1 MQSLRSEFHQVFV
14 RLYAGLTHNIRGTL
28 GSSRE
33 GNLAATVPEPWP
45 EIKWNPPSLAV
56 REKEYYMPFFLK
68 AATWRRFAKVTF
80 LVAVSAIT
88 WPANSFADNP
98 HMVTVMTRNMDAG
111 TDLNYIL
118 AAIDQASLFA
128 GTAETLAEV
137 KASGI
142 PARAARLADEVAA
155 HKPDLI
161 ALQEVTLWRTGPLL
175 APPATEV
182 LYDQLDLLMAELAK
196 RKLHYGIIAVQWL
209 LDAEA
214 PVPTEG
220 IDLRMTD
227 RNVILARIDLPRSQ
241 FKVSNVQ
248 TNVFGTIFQFGS
260 PLLGEFVEPTGWM
273 SVDVEI
279 LKSKFR
285 FVNTHLE
292 STGVPGG
299 EQIQKAQVDELLAVL
314 ASRAMPVVLAGD
326 FNANAEPGPEHTGAV
341 ERIVVAGY
349 SDAWDLVKPACPG
362 YTWPLFGEDQASGP
376 TTPNERIDLIFT
388 GCGSTFCFGRD
399 LRVLSAERTGVRSP
413 WASDH
418 AGVVAGVWVK

>member
-1 MQSLRSEFHQVFV
+1 
-14 RLYAGLTHNIRGTL
+14 
-28 GSSRE
+28 
-33 GNLAATVPEPWP
+33 
-45 EIKWNPPSLAV
+45 
-56 REKEYYMPFFLK
+56 
-68 AATWRRFAKVTF
+68 
-80 LVAVSAIT
+80 
-88 WPANSFADNP
+88 
-98 HMVTVMTRNMDAG
+98 
-111 TDLNYIL
+111 
-118 AAIDQASLFA
+118 
-128 GTAETLAEV
+128 
-137 KASGI
+137 
-142 PARAARLADEVAA
+142 
-155 HKPDLI
+155 
-161 ALQEVTLWRTGPLL
+161 
-175 APPATEV
+175 
-182 LYDQLDLLMAELAK
+182 
-196 RKLHYGIIAVQWL
+196 
-209 LDAEA
+209 
-214 PVPTEG
+214 
-220 IDLRMTD
+220 
-227 RNVILARIDLPRSQ
+227 
-241 FKVSNVQ
+241 
-248 TNVFGTIFQFGS
+248 
-260 PLLGEFVEPTGWM
+260 M

-299 EQIQKAQVDELLAVL
+299 EQIQGAQVDELLAML

-341 ERIVVAGY
+341 ERIVAAGY